1 MKQTL
6 FVKLLPTPEQSEAL
20 FETME
25 TFNKACNEIADVAF
39 EHRTANKIRLQKLV
53 YYNIRRKY
61 GLSAQLTVRAISKVA
76 EAYKQNKKTK
86 PTFRKNG
93 AIIYDQ
99 RILSWKGVDRV
110 SMLTTRGRMLVPVKC
125 GVYQAGRLD
134 RIRGQSDLI
143 LRNGIFYLAATVD
156 IPEPPT
162 HDAKEWLGVD
172 LGIKNIAADS
182 DGQVWTGNHVNG
194 IRKRHA
200 KLRAKLQSKG
210 TKSAKRL
217 LKKRSGKES
226 RFARNVNHIISKRL
240 VAKAKDTERGIAL
253 ENLKDIHSR
262 ITVRKPQRRIQHSW
276 SFHQLQQFIRYKA
289 KLAGVPIRFVEPR
302 NTSRT
307 CPSCGFSSKINR
319 KREDFHCLNCGFA
332 GAADQIAAENIRRVA
347 VNQPHI
353 SGSFLG
359 HIVPPQGQA
368 HEFIRG

>member
-1 MKQTL
+1 M
-6 FVKLLPTPEQSEAL
+6 KLLPTLEQSEAL

-39 EHRTANKIRLQKLV
+39 ENGTANKIKLQKLV
-53 YYNIRRKY
+53 YYDIRRKY

-86 PTFRKNG
+86 PTFRKDG
-93 AIIYDQ
+93 AIVYDQ

-110 SMLTTRGRMLVPVKC
+110 SILTTRGRMLIPVKY
-125 GVYQAGRLD
+125 GAYQAGRLD

-162 HDAKEWLGVD
+162 YDAGEWLGVD
-172 LGIKNIAADS
+172 LGIKNIATDS
-182 DGQVWTGNHVNG
+182 DGQVWSGDQVNG

-200 KLRAKLQSKG
+200 KLKAKLQSKG

-226 RFARNVNHIISKRL
+226 RFARNINHIISKRL
-240 VAKAKDTERGIAL
+240 VAKAKGTERGIAL
-253 ENLKDIHSR
+253 ENLKGIRSR

-276 SFHQLQQFIRYKA
+276 SFHQLQKFILYKA

-307 CPSCGFSSKINR
+307 CPSCGFISKGNR
-319 KREDFHCLNCGFA
+319 NSEHFLCLNCGFA
-332 GAADQIAAENIRRVA
+332 GAADKIAAENIRRAA
-347 VNQPHI
+347 VNQPYVSRLI
-353 SGSFLG
+353 PTSGTSPRL
-359 HIVPPQGQA
+359 
-368 HEFIRG
+368 